1 MGTRAAGPHADAGV
15 ASHHDG
21 DVNGS
26 PADTGERLLFQEIP
40 MDYPMHPDLEV
51 GNQFPDF
58 ELPDQDGKSQK
69 LSKLIRGFPTVL
81 IFSRG
86 YY

>member
-1 MGTRAAGPHADAGV
+1 MNGGVDAALTER
-15 ASHHDG
+15 G
-21 DVNGS
+21 D
-26 PADTGERLLFQEIP
+26 
-40 MDYPMHPDLEV
+40 MDYPMHPDLKV
-51 GNQFPDF
+51 GSTFPDF

>member
-1 MGTRAAGPHADAGV
+1 MASAVMFHKKHTKPAAPLRRHFSSWGNKHTSEV
-15 ASHHDG
+15 
-21 DVNGS
+21 
-26 PADTGERLLFQEIP
+26 T
-40 MDYPMHPDLEV
+40 MDYPMHPDLKV
-51 GNQFPDF
+51 GNEFPDF
-58 ELPDQDGKSQK
+58 ELQDQDGKPRR

>member
-1 MGTRAAGPHADAGV
+1 
-15 ASHHDG
+15 
-21 DVNGS
+21 
-26 PADTGERLLFQEIP
+26 
-40 MDYPMHPDLEV
+40 MDYPTHPDLRV
-51 GNQFPDF
+51 GSAFPDF
-58 ELPDQDGKSQK
+58 ELPDQDDKSQK

>member
-1 MGTRAAGPHADAGV
+1 
-15 ASHHDG
+15 
-21 DVNGS
+21 
-26 PADTGERLLFQEIP
+26 
-40 MDYPMHPDLEV
+40 MDYPMHPDLKP
-51 GNQFPDF
+51 GAKFPDF
-58 ELPDQDGKSQK
+58 ELPDQNGKPQQ

>member
-1 MGTRAAGPHADAGV
+1 
-15 ASHHDG
+15 
-21 DVNGS
+21 
-26 PADTGERLLFQEIP
+26 
-40 MDYPMHPDLEV
+40 MDYQMHPDLKV
-51 GNQFPDF
+51 GNTFPDF
-58 ELPDQDGKSQK
+58 ELPDQDDKSQK

>member
-1 MGTRAAGPHADAGV
+1 MKKESV
-15 ASHHDG
+15 M
-21 DVNGS
+21 N
-26 PADTGERLLFQEIP
+26 
-40 MDYPMHPDLEV
+40 YPMHPDLQV
-51 GNQFPDF
+51 GHEFPDF
-58 ELPDQDGKSQK
+58 ELPDQAGTPRR

>member
-1 MGTRAAGPHADAGV
+1 M
-15 ASHHDG
+15 
-21 DVNGS
+21 S
-26 PADTGERLLFQEIP
+26 PAGKLVGPAEVHKQDYILDRRLLWSEEHTHTNEVA
-40 MDYPMHPDLEV
+40 MVYPMHPDLKV
-51 GNQFPDF
+51 GNKFPDF
-58 ELPDQDGKSQK
+58 ELPDQDEKAQR

>member
-1 MGTRAAGPHADAGV
+1 MKSEVTIALWRGTKR
-15 ASHHDG
+15 G
-21 DVNGS
+21 D
-26 PADTGERLLFQEIP
+26 
-40 MDYPMHPDLEV
+40 MDYPMHQDLKV
-51 GNQFPDF
+51 GNRFTDF
-58 ELPDQDGKSQK
+58 ELPDQDNKSQK

>member
-1 MGTRAAGPHADAGV
+1 
-15 ASHHDG
+15 
-21 DVNGS
+21 
-26 PADTGERLLFQEIP
+26 
-40 MDYPMHPDLEV
+40 MDYPMHPELKV
-51 GNQFPDF
+51 GNTFPDF
-58 ELPDQDGKSQK
+58 ELPDQDGESQK

>member
-1 MGTRAAGPHADAGV
+1 MG
-15 ASHHDG
+15 
-21 DVNGS
+21 
-26 PADTGERLLFQEIP
+26 
-40 MDYPMHPDLEV
+40 YPMHPDLKV
-51 GNQFPDF
+51 GNTFPDF
-58 ELPDQDGKSQK
+58 ELPDQDDKSQK

>member
-1 MGTRAAGPHADAGV
+1 
-15 ASHHDG
+15 
-21 DVNGS
+21 
-26 PADTGERLLFQEIP
+26 
-40 MDYPMHPDLEV
+40 MHSDLEV
-51 GNQFPDF
+51 GKQFPDF
-58 ELPDQDGKSQK
+58 ELPDQDDDVQK

>member
-1 MGTRAAGPHADAGV
+1 
-15 ASHHDG
+15 
-21 DVNGS
+21 
-26 PADTGERLLFQEIP
+26 
-40 MDYPMHPDLEV
+40 MDHPMHPDLKI
-51 GNQFPDF
+51 GNKFPDF
-58 ELPDQDGKSQK
+58 ELPDQDDESQK

>member
-1 MGTRAAGPHADAGV
+1 M
-15 ASHHDG
+15 
-21 DVNGS
+21 NGS
-26 PADTGERLLFQEIP
+26 PTDSGERLLSQGMP
-40 MDYPMHPDLEV
+40 VDYPMHPDLEV

-58 ELPDQDGKSQK
+58 ELPDQDGKMQQ

>member
-1 MGTRAAGPHADAGV
+1 
-15 ASHHDG
+15 
-21 DVNGS
+21 
-26 PADTGERLLFQEIP
+26 
-40 MDYPMHPDLEV
+40 MDYPMHPELKV
-51 GNQFPDF
+51 GNTFPDF
-58 ELPDQDGKSQK
+58 ELPDHDDKPQK

>member
-1 MGTRAAGPHADAGV
+1 
-15 ASHHDG
+15 
-21 DVNGS
+21 
-26 PADTGERLLFQEIP
+26 
-40 MDYPMHPDLEV
+40 MDYPMHPDLKV
-51 GNQFPDF
+51 GNKFPDF
-58 ELPDQDGKSQK
+58 ELQDQAGKPQR

>member
-1 MGTRAAGPHADAGV
+1 VGQLRGNLDLAAKPLGAERGGEFGAEHL
-15 ASHHDG
+15 DG
-21 DVNGS
+21 
-26 PADTGERLLFQEIP
+26 
-40 MDYPMHPDLEV
+40 DLEV

-58 ELPDQDGKSQK
+58 ELPDQDGKTQQ
-69 LSKLIRGFPTVL
+69 LSKLIRRFPTVL

>member
-1 MGTRAAGPHADAGV
+1 MPPGAPGWVSPFRSTRRALAQ
-15 ASHHDG
+15 
-21 DVNGS
+21 N
-26 PADTGERLLFQEIP
+26 ERRD
-40 MDYPMHPDLEV
+40 MDYPIHPELKV
-51 GNQFPDF
+51 GNTFLDF
-58 ELPDQDGKSQK
+58 ELPDQDDNSQK

>member
-1 MGTRAAGPHADAGV
+1 MKKEGV
-15 ASHHDG
+15 M
-21 DVNGS
+21 N
-26 PADTGERLLFQEIP
+26 
-40 MDYPMHPDLEV
+40 YPMHPDLQF
-51 GNQFPDF
+51 GNEFPDC
-58 ELPDQDGKSQK
+58 EWPDQTETPQR

>member
-1 MGTRAAGPHADAGV
+1 M
-15 ASHHDG
+15 S
-21 DVNGS
+21 GS
-26 PADTGERLLFQEIP
+26 PTDASEGFSPEEGTV
-40 MDYPMHPDLEV
+40 DYPMHPDLEV

-58 ELPDQDGKSQK
+58 ELPDQDDEMRR

>member
-1 MGTRAAGPHADAGV
+1 MV
-15 ASHHDG
+15 
-21 DVNGS
+21 
-26 PADTGERLLFQEIP
+26 
-40 MDYPMHPDLEV
+40 YPMHPDLKV
-51 GNQFPDF
+51 GNRFPDF
-58 ELPDQDGKSQK
+58 ELPDQDEKAQR

>member
-1 MGTRAAGPHADAGV
+1 MR
-15 ASHHDG
+15 
-21 DVNGS
+21 
-26 PADTGERLLFQEIP
+26 
-40 MDYPMHPDLEV
+40 PDLEV
-51 GNQFPDF
+51 GSRFPDF
-58 ELPDQDGKSQK
+58 ELPDQDDEMRQ

>member
-1 MGTRAAGPHADAGV
+1 
-15 ASHHDG
+15 
-21 DVNGS
+21 
-26 PADTGERLLFQEIP
+26 
-40 MDYPMHPDLEV
+40 MDYPIHPELTV
-51 GNQFPDF
+51 GNMFPDF
-58 ELPDQDGKSQK
+58 ELPDQNGESRK

>member
-1 MGTRAAGPHADAGV
+1 
-15 ASHHDG
+15 
-21 DVNGS
+21 
-26 PADTGERLLFQEIP
+26 
-40 MDYPMHPDLEV
+40 MDPDLEV

-58 ELPDQDGKSQK
+58 ELPNQDGRMQQLSQ
-69 LSKLIRGFPTVL
+69 LIRGFPTVL

>member
-1 MGTRAAGPHADAGV
+1 MVRVSLESVWRFVQKRSRSREVPV
-15 ASHHDG
+15 
-21 DVNGS
+21 
-26 PADTGERLLFQEIP
+26 
-40 MDYPMHPDLEV
+40 DYPMHPDLEV
-51 GNQFPDF
+51 GHQFPDF
-58 ELPDQDGKSQK
+58 ELPDQDDQMQQ

>member
-1 MGTRAAGPHADAGV
+1 
-15 ASHHDG
+15 
-21 DVNGS
+21 
-26 PADTGERLLFQEIP
+26 
-40 MDYPMHPDLEV
+40 MDYPMHADLKV
-51 GNQFPDF
+51 GRKFPDF
-58 ELPDQDGKSQK
+58 ELPDQDGENRQ

>member
-1 MGTRAAGPHADAGV
+1 MKKEGV
-15 ASHHDG
+15 M
-21 DVNGS
+21 N
-26 PADTGERLLFQEIP
+26 
-40 MDYPMHPDLEV
+40 YPMHPDLQV
-51 GNQFPDF
+51 GNEFPDF
-58 ELPDQDGKSQK
+58 ELPDQTGTSQR